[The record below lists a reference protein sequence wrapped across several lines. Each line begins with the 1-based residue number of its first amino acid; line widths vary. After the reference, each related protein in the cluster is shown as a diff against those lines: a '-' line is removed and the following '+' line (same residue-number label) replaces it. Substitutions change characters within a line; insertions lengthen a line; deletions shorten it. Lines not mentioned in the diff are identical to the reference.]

1 MSVVEKLAVTSEI
14 KKMLTKGVVE
24 VTTPEQDQ
32 FLSNVFVRP
41 KPENKHRMILNLKEL
56 NKCVRFLH
64 FKMENLKDIK
74 HLLQKG
80 DFLIKI
86 DLQDAFWSV
95 PVSRASRKLMRF
107 EWENTLYEFRTLA
120 FGLGPAPWVFTKM
133 MKIPISLMR
142 KLGSRLMI
150 FLDDMLLAAQMLSR
164 SIPGQR
170 HIDISPRKSR
180 SDSELRKVYS
190 QTSSHP
196 RVPGHDNQHI
206 VNDHLSHR
214 EKNQGT
220 SESLRKETRKKG
232 TLIEGNEST
241 NRQAVL

>member
-1 MSVVEKLAVTSEI
+1 
-14 KKMLTKGVVE
+14 MLTKGVVE
-24 VTTPEQDQ
+24 VTTPEQYQ
-32 FLSNVFVRP
+32 FLSNIFVRP
-41 KPENKHRMILNLKEL
+41 NPENKHRMILNLKEL

-133 MKIPISLMR
+133 M
-142 KLGSRLMI
+142 
-150 FLDDMLLAAQMLSR
+150 
-164 SIPGQR
+164 
-170 HIDISPRKSR
+170 
-180 SDSELRKVYS
+180 
-190 QTSSHP
+190 
-196 RVPGHDNQHI
+196 N
-206 VNDHLSHR
+206 N
-214 EKNQGT
+214 
-220 SESLRKETRKKG
+220 
-232 TLIEGNEST
+232 
-241 NRQAVL
+241 